1 VNRPATRWWPQAP
14 AGRLR
19 IIGAIVLVGG
29 LAGACIFY
37 WNLARTPARTMDD
50 LLPGYSQA
58 RARQNEILMGTMVVT
73 LLGWVD
79 ALKDPTVQ
87 ALIIA
92 GVSGLAALACFR
104 IASLLERNGPAQSDA
119 GQPTAGQRP

>member
-1 VNRPATRWWPQAP
+1 VKSPQARWWPQAP
-14 AGRLR
+14 ARRLR
-19 IIGAIVLVGG
+19 IIGTLVLIFG

-37 WNLARTPARTMDD
+37 WRLGRSPARTMDE

-79 ALKDPTVQ
+79 TLKDPAAQ

-92 GVSGLAALACFR
+92 GGSVLVALVCFR
-104 IASLLERNGPAQSDA
+104 IASLLERDGPARSDA
-119 GQPTAGQRP
+119 GQPTADRHP

>member
-1 VNRPATRWWPQAP
+1 M
-14 AGRLR
+14 
-19 IIGAIVLVGG
+19 VLVCG
-29 LAGACIFY
+29 LADACIFY
-37 WNLARTPARTMDD
+37 WGWGRSPARTMDE

-73 LLGWVD
+73 LLGWAD
-79 ALKDPTVQ
+79 ALKDPAAQ

-92 GVSGLAALACFR
+92 GGSVLVALVCFR
-104 IASLLERNGPAQSDA
+104 IASLLERDGPARSDA